1 MDKLLYICGM
11 KYLIFLI
18 VLVSPKVSFSQEDS
32 LVYHTINTRS
42 QFILDSL
49 NVPYIPL
56 DVRCD
61 TTYDNHNR
69 IAEFNK
75 YFRNQL
81 VFCPTQN
88 TASYDLLDAKDIFGS
103 LVLLL
108 EPDGVVGESF
118 ISTETTFNSL
128 YRIIEFFDVVEIE
141 GKSVYFFKTSLYRMD
156 MDGKWVVILN
166 PTNEPILET
175 N

>member
-1 MDKLLYICGM
+1 MKHLHTLIAILFISNIC
-11 KYLIFLI
+11 Y
-18 VLVSPKVSFSQEDS
+18 SQSDS

-61 TTYDNHNR
+61 TTYNDQNK
-69 IAEFNK
+69 IDQFNK
-75 YFRNQL
+75 YFHNQL
-81 VFCPTQN
+81 VFCPNEN
-88 TASYDLLDAKDIFGS
+88 TASYNLPDARDIFGN

-118 ISTETTFNSL
+118 ISAGTMLNSL
-128 YRIIEFFDVVEIE
+128 YRIIESFDVVEID
-141 GKSVYFFKTSLYRMD
+141 GKSVYFFGTSLYRMD
-156 MDGKWVVILN
+156 MDGRWEFVLN
-166 PTNEPILET
+166 PTN
-175 N
+175 